1 MFYCFPGGQE
11 MRRSWNRRHVTRV
24 R

>member
-11 MRRSWNRRHVTRV
+11 MRRSWNRRYVTRV